1 VPATLD
7 VDRPPG
13 PTTSPEAHM
22 RLTPQ
27 SVHPTARLSCPRT
40 WGSDSGGGLCLG
52 VGNSQ
57 EGKPVNKSWSRVH
70 GDHSN

>member
-1 VPATLD
+1 MPATLD
-7 VDRPPG
+7 VDWPPG

-40 WGSDSGGGLCLG
+40 WGSNSGGAYAWGWG
-52 VGNSQ
+52 TVRRESQ
-57 EGKPVNKSWSRVH
+57 
-70 GDHSN
+70 